1 MSKIR
6 VKFLSWLIKRRIVKK
21 SYFLLDKLYGKFLI
35 KSERL
40 NRIFAWL
47 YKNIKLKSLFLI
59 ILCFYFICLFLI
71 FNSKYIVTGIVA
83 FILLILGLIFF
94 FNFSEFLFDE
104 FERNNKGRNN
114 DHN

>member
-1 MSKIR
+1 MKKIR
-6 VKFLSWLIKRRIVKK
+6 VKFLSWLVERGIFKK
-21 SYFLLDKLYGKFLI
+21 SYFLLDKFYDKFLI

-47 YKNIKLKSLFLI
+47 YKNIKLKRLFLI
-59 ILCFYFICLFLI
+59 ILC
-71 FNSKYIVTGIVA
+71 
-83 FILLILGLIFF
+83 LGLIFF